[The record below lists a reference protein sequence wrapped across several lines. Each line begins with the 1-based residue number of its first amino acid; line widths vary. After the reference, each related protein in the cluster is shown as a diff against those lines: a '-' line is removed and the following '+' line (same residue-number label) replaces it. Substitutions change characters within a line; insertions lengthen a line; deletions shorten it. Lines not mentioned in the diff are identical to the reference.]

1 MYFLYNLDSMVYLN
15 EFSDFLMDWPSF
27 LAIGIAMI
35 IGHGLSRAVKH
46 YYYRHRAQ
54 SSLDWLN
61 TVILTG
67 LMYGCYLLCLIG
79 TSLWSDYVN
88 AHMIIGAIQWSVIVF
103 LSILTWQLTRQ
114 GLLCFAVLG
123 IGSMSWGLNQAH
135 LLGHLTKAINSV
147 SISIGSFTLTPFS
160 LLKAIG
166 LLAILVWGISN
177 TVDWINQQIKRN
189 QRLKSNTKSL
199 LSKTIEVLIYF
210 MGFMIGLRI
219 LGIDLTALT
228 VVGGALGVGIGFG
241 LQKITSNFI
250 SGIILLFERSIEVD
264 DLIEMDGGIYGL
276 VKHINARY
284 TLIEMF
290 DGKEIMVPN
299 EDFITQRVTN
309 WTYSN
314 AKGRIEVPI
323 GVSYGCDIKLAQS
336 LILDAAKAH
345 PDCINDPEPIVNL
358 REFGDSS
365 VNFLLFFFVGDV
377 TKGRY
382 AIQSDVMM
390 AIWDAFKTNGI
401 EIPFPQRD
409 IHIKTS
415 QP

>member
-1 MYFLYNLDSMVYLN
+1 MMHLVT
-15 EFSDFLMDWPSF
+15 DWQQL
-27 LAIGIAMI
+27 LAIFIAI
-35 IGHGLSRAVKH
+35 LLGFVLSQLLNKH
-46 YYYRHRAQ
+46 FKHRQIALT
-54 SSLDWLN
+54 LDWLN
-61 TVILTG
+61 MIISSSIT
-67 LMYGCYLLCLIG
+67 YGSYLLFLCAAVLFGKHWLHDVQLI
-79 TSLWSDYVN
+79 SW
-88 AHMIIGAIQWSVIVF
+88 AIQWSVIAF
-103 LSILTWQLTRQ
+103 ISILTWQFTRPR
-114 GLLCFAVLG
+114 LLGFAVLC
-123 IGSMSWGLNQAH
+123 IGSISWGLNQVH
-135 LLGHLTKAINSV
+135 LLGHVTKAINSV
-147 SISIGSFTLTPFS
+147 SISIGSFSLTPFS

-166 LLAILVWGISN
+166 LLAILVWGVSN
-177 TVDWINQQIKRN
+177 TVDWVNQQIKRN
-189 QRLKSNTKSL
+189 QRLKANTKSL

-264 DLIEMDGGIYGL
+264 DLIEIDGGIYGF
-276 VKHINARY
+276 VKQINARY

-314 AKGRIEVPI
+314 AKGRIEISV

-336 LILDAAKAH
+336 LILDAALDH
-345 PDCINDPEPIVNL
+345 PECIKDPEPLVHL

-365 VNFLLFFFVGDV
+365 VNFLLFFFIDDV

-382 AIQSDVMM
+382 IIQSEVMM
-390 AIWDAFKTNGI
+390 NIWDRFKLHNI
-401 EIPFPQRD
+401 EIPFPQQD
-409 IHIKTS
+409 IHIKTPLS
-415 QP
+415 

>member
-1 MYFLYNLDSMVYLN
+1 MIFLN
-15 EFSDFLMDWPSF
+15 EFSNFLKDWPSL
-27 LAIGIAMI
+27 LAISIAMM
-35 IGHGLSRAVKH
+35 IGHGLSRTVKH
-46 YYYRHRAQ
+46 YYCRHRSQ
-54 SSLDWLN
+54 STLDWLN
-61 TVILTG
+61 TAILTG
-67 LMYGCYLLCLIG
+67 LMYGCYLLCLIATG
-79 TSLWSDYVN
+79 LVSHYFN
-88 AHMIIGAIQWSVIVF
+88 ALVIIGAIQLSVVAF
-103 LSILTWQLTRQ
+103 LTILTWQLTRQ
-114 GLLCFAVLG
+114 GLLSFIVLS
-123 IGSMSWGLNQAH
+123 IGSISWGLNQVH
-135 LLGHLTKAINSV
+135 LLGHFTKKINNV
-147 SISIGSFTLTPFS
+147 SISVGTIKLTPFS
-160 LLKAIG
+160 LLKSIG
-166 LLAILVWGISN
+166 LLAILVWGVSN
-177 TVDWINQQIKRN
+177 TVDWVNQQIKRN

-199 LSKTIEVLIYF
+199 LSKTLEVLIYF

-314 AKGRIEVPI
+314 AKGRIEVSI

-336 LILDAAKAH
+336 LILEAAKAH
-345 PDCINDPEPIVNL
+345 PDCIDDPEPVVNL

-390 AIWDAFKTNGI
+390 AIWDAFQTNGI